1 MDESSEYKCDN
12 CQKTFAKKDQK
23 KYAGHLTNCGKLNYR
38 CSICNCKFRNQ
49 ESLGLHLSK
58 HQFFMS
64 IRRIFE
70 NIETSENKDFWRGP
84 ISVIQDTS

>member
-12 CQKTFAKKDQK
+12 CHKTFEDQK
-23 KYAGHLTNCGKLNYR
+23 KYAGHLTDLTNCGKLNYK

-58 HQFFMS
+58 HQCVCS
-64 IRRIFE
+64 
-70 NIETSENKDFWRGP
+70 T
-84 ISVIQDTS
+84 